1 MKDQTMRIAP
11 ALLTAATLAATPAL
25 AQTISIEE
33 AIAIAR
39 EAGVVTVEEVDLDDG
54 REWEVEGRDAQGR
67 EIEVDID
74 ARTGAVI
81 KVERD

>member
-1 MKDQTMRIAP
+1 DRSMRIPAAA
-11 ALLTAATLAATPAL
+11 ALLTLALAAPAA
-25 AQTISIEE
+25 AQTISAEE

-39 EAGVVTVEEVDLDDG
+39 EAGMVEVRDVELDDG
-54 REWEVEGRDAQGR
+54 REWEIEGRDAQGR
-67 EIEVDID
+67 KIEVDID